1 MEIEKDTI
9 LHVPYNKTT
18 KMSLNI
24 HLSQCNKCG
33 KRIILQNILMGTNH
47 STAITCIC
55 AECMIVNEKFA
66 EENPEIAKRIKEYCG
81 V

>member
-1 MEIEKDTI
+1 
-9 LHVPYNKTT
+9 
-18 KMSLNI
+18 
-24 HLSQCNKCG
+24 
-33 KRIILQNILMGTNH
+33 MGTNH